1 MEEKVSVVIPVYK
14 TKEYLKQCVE
24 SLLGQTYQNQE
35 IILVDDGSPDE
46 CPAICDAYASAN
58 KRIRVIHKANGGLS
72 SAREAG
78 IQNASGDF
86 IVIVDS
92 DDWLESDAVAECL
105 KTAERDDADC
115 VMFGYIREYPGKSIL
130 TPLFDTDFS
139 YTESASEEKIHR
151 RIVGMMGEEL
161 REPQRVDNLSTVC
174 MKMYRSDI
182 ARKGRI
188 VSERIVGT
196 SEDTIFN
203 LYALDGCKISYVNR
217 CFYHYRK
224 TNSQSITT
232 QHKPDLAEKWDVM
245 YRIMQEYIDGSGRAD
260 EYRTP
265 FLNRVACGMI
275 GLGLNEIGSSE
286 SMLCERG
293 TSFGYNT
300 LVVDMTGLRVMK
312 DFGVPVIFDATH
324 SVQKPGGNGT
334 STGGNREYVEYLA
347 KAAVAVGV
355 DGLFMETH
363 PDPDH
368 AKSDGPNMVPL
379 NEMETLLK
387 KLILVYNA
395 VHTEI

>member
-161 REPQRVDNLSTVC
+161 REPHRVDNLSTVC

-286 SMLCERG
+286 SIRRKAKRLRAILDKPLYQEAFAQLDTSYCGAKWKLFFLLCKRRW
-293 TSFGYNT
+293 TFS
-300 LVVDMTGLRVMK
+300 
-312 DFGVPVIFDATH
+312 
-324 SVQKPGGNGT
+324 
-334 STGGNREYVEYLA
+334 LA
-347 KAAVAVGV
+347 V
-355 DGLFMETH
+355 
-363 PDPDH
+363 
-368 AKSDGPNMVPL
+368 
-379 NEMETLLK
+379 LL
-387 KLILVYNA
+387 
-395 VHTEI
+395 EIMNYMRSRMSA